1 MIEGRGG
8 EEMRN
13 GAGGGKGI
21 GKAGSLGTWGG
32 DWSGMDEWGPSGV
45 RYACD
50 THPVVRMALALD
62 M

>member
-1 MIEGRGG
+1 
-8 EEMRN
+8 MRN
-13 GAGGGKGI
+13 GAGEGKGI

-32 DWSGMDEWGPSGV
+32 DWSRMNGWGPSGV
-45 RYACD
+45 RYVFD